1 MNKEII
7 IGNHLEPEKIQNIPK
22 FENERGI
29 VIVKGAEKLGKSSYK
44 TINEIIEEEKSLKI
58 TALPKIEDIDIKNL
72 LRNERG
78 VIPPD
83 FYNKRK
89 TK

>member
-7 IGNHLEPEKIQNIPK
+7 IGKDLEPEKIQNIPK

>member
-7 IGNHLEPEKIQNIPK
+7 IGKALEPEKIQNIPK